1 MFVHVILLASDWS
14 HYPVLASDWLRGPG
28 HHMWSGC
35 LTMEQFSA
43 SFHVSEV
50 NNAAH
55 ISWFNWLNNPQPAA
69 QAEIEKLS
77 RPVNI

>member
-1 MFVHVILLASDWS
+1 MLFFWPLI
-14 HYPVLASDWLRGPG
+14 G
-28 HHMWSGC
+28 HITLFWPLIGWEGQGITCGQAVS
-35 LTMEQFSA
+35 TMEQFSA

-77 RPVNI
+77 LPVNI